1 MAGVTEEDVATPFM
15 LKGAGSSFV
24 GRSGDVFGGL
34 DALEHQHFIHERTRV
49 DTDDNDN
56 LRSDDDDDDGFVEAS
71 ASLRSK
77 SEQQKKGD
85 DRDVKCDLLSV
96 GESQPERGEPDKCSL
111 RETERDSGHRDSLS
125 GDSGHRDSSSRDSVH
140 RNSLSGDSGHTHR
153 DSGHR
158 DSLQGKDRHWHSQG
172 RLGQRP
178 DSQFRRP
185 RGRAPGVHNW
195 VPDHKK
201 RPQHWTY
208 YSLEDVMGSDMSEKS
223 NTQAALAFLED
234 RRRLREQQ
242 EREEMGVEGKE
253 VFDAG
258 SGACSKGLFS
268 FSKRSRIS
276 TIDRRSSSKD
286 QAVAEGLDRVMPGDC
301 AMLEASSEWEQ
312 GEASGKSTI
321 TREDEASSKST
332 ITREDEASSK
342 LTITRE
348 GEASGKSTLTREGEA
363 SGKSTIT
370 REGEAS
376 GKSTITKEDEAS
388 SKSTITKE
396 DEASGKLTLTSVEED
411 EATKPTFKSRKGIR
425 RNIRCRDDD

>member
-1 MAGVTEEDVATPFM
+1 MAGVKEEDVATPFM

-34 DALEHQHFIHERTRV
+34 DALEQQHFVHERSRV

-56 LRSDDDDDDGFVEAS
+56 LRSDDDDDDGFVETS

-85 DRDVKCDLLSV
+85 DRDRKRDLLSV
-96 GESQPERGEPDKCSL
+96 GESQPERDEPDKCSL
-111 RETERDSGHRDSLS
+111 RERDSGHRDSLSRDSGHRDSLS
-125 GDSGHRDSSSRDSVH
+125 GDGGHRDSLSGHSGHRD
-140 RNSLSGDSGHTHR
+140 NLSG

-172 RLGQRP
+172 RLGQKP

-201 RPQHWTY
+201 HPQHWTY

-242 EREEMGVEGKE
+242 EREEVGVEGKE

-276 TIDRRSSSKD
+276 AIDRRTSSKD

-301 AMLEASSEWEQ
+301 AVLAASSEWEQ
-312 GEASGKSTI
+312 HEASGKSTI
-321 TREDEASSKST
+321 TREDEAS
-332 ITREDEASSK
+332 
-342 LTITRE
+342 
-348 GEASGKSTLTREGEA
+348 GKSTLTN
-363 SGKSTIT
+363 
-370 REGEAS
+370 
-376 GKSTITKEDEAS
+376 
-388 SKSTITKE
+388 
-396 DEASGKLTLTSVEED
+396 VEED